1 MRNANDMQELNSKI
15 KNQIRTSLS
24 RGKLVHAYAFT
35 GGTAQERSEI
45 GMWLCRTLFCE
56 GEEKPCGDCLPCRKF
71 LHGNHEDF
79 ILVKKPADR
88 ESIVKDQI
96 LELTDRLMLKPF
108 GSRYAVLIEDAQ
120 LMNAAA
126 QNKLLKTL
134 EEPASEAVIVLLSDR
149 REALLPTVLSR
160 CVCFSLTH
168 EAYEFREEAAAGK
181 LAGLIMSGAEF
192 YKKKAVLEDIIRD
205 KDDSRARAEDLLNA
219 LETRLMA
226 LLKEEKTRSGE
237 TSAEAVSRLQKAV
250 KAVLEARK
258 YIRQLHSVAYT
269 LKQLCLRV

>member
-1 MRNANDMQELNSKI
+1 MQEQNSKI
-15 KNQIRTSLS
+15 KNQIRASLS

-35 GGTAQERSEI
+35 GGTADERTEL
-45 GMWLCRTLFCE
+45 GMWLCQTLFCE
-56 GEEKPCGDCLPCRKF
+56 AEEKPCGECLPCRKF

-79 ILVKKPADR
+79 IVVRKPQDR

-108 GSRYAVLIEDAQ
+108 GDRYAVLIDDAQ

-134 EEPASEAVIVLLSDR
+134 EEPASEAVIVLLADR
-149 REALLPTVLSR
+149 REALLPTVQSR
-160 CVCFSLTH
+160 CVCFSLSQETSS
-168 EAYEFREEAAAGK
+168 FREEAAAGRF
-181 LAGLIMSGAEF
+181 AGLIMSGAEF

-205 KDDSRARAEDLLNA
+205 RDSARERAEDFLNA
-219 LETRLMA
+219 LEARLMA
-226 LLKEEKTRSGE
+226 LLKEEKTQGGE
-237 TSAEAVSRLQKAV
+237 MSAVTVSRLSEAV
-250 KAVLEARK
+250 QAVLEARK

>member
-15 KNQIRTSLS
+15 KNQIRASLS

-160 CVCFSLTH
+160 CVCFSLTQ
-168 EAYEFREEAAAGK
+168 EASEFREEAAAGK

-192 YKKKAVLEDIIRD
+192 YKKKALLEDIIRD

>member
-1 MRNANDMQELNSKI
+1 MQEQNSKI
-15 KNQIRTSLS
+15 KNQIRSSLK

-35 GGTAQERSEI
+35 GGTAQERTEI

-56 GEEKPCGDCLPCRKF
+56 AEEKPCGECLACRKF

-79 ILVKKPADR
+79 ILVKKPQDR

-108 GSRYAVLIEDAQ
+108 GSRYAVLIEDAH

-160 CVCFSLTH
+160 CVCFSLTQ
-168 EAYEFREEAAAGK
+168 ETSAFREEAAAGK

-205 KDDSRARAEDLLNA
+205 KDDPRAMAEDLLNA
-219 LETRLMA
+219 LEARLMA
-226 LLKEEKTRSGE
+226 LLKEESTGNGE
-237 TSAEAVSRLQKAV
+237 TSAEAVSRLSGAV

>member
-1 MRNANDMQELNSKI
+1 MQDQNSRI
-15 KNQIRTSLS
+15 KNQIITSIR
-24 RGKLVHAYAFT
+24 RGRLVHAYAFT
-35 GGTAQERSEI
+35 GGTAQQRTEL
-45 GMWLCRTLFCE
+45 GTWLCRTLFCE
-56 GEEKPCGDCLPCRKF
+56 AEDKPCGECLPCRKF

-79 ILVKKPADR
+79 LIVKKPQDR

-108 GSRYAVLIEDAQ
+108 GSRYAVMIEDAQ

-134 EEPASEAVIVLLSDR
+134 EEPASEAVIVLLADR

-160 CVCFSLTH
+160 CVCFSLSD
-168 EAYEFREEAAAGK
+168 EASSFREEAAAEK
-181 LAGLIMSGAEF
+181 LAGLILSGAEY

-205 KDDSRARAEDLLNA
+205 KDDSRTRAEDFLNA
-219 LETRLMA
+219 LEARLMT
-226 LLKEEKTRSGE
+226 LLKEEKTGNGK
-237 TSAEAVSRLQKAV
+237 TSNEEVSRLSEAV
-250 KAVLEARK
+250 KAVLEARRC
-258 YIRQLHSVAYT
+258 IRQLHSVAYT

>member
-1 MRNANDMQELNSKI
+1 MQEANSKI
-15 KNQIRTSLS
+15 KDQIRASLK

-35 GGTAQERSEI
+35 GGTDQDRREV
-45 GMWLCRTLFCE
+45 GMWMCQTLFCE
-56 GEEKPCGDCLPCRKF
+56 ADEKPCGECLPCRKF

-79 ILVKKPADR
+79 VLVSKPQDR

-108 GSRYAVLIEDAQ
+108 GDRYAVLIEDAQ

-134 EEPASEAVIVLLSDR
+134 EEPASEAVIVLLADR

-160 CVCFSLTH
+160 CVCFSLTDD
-168 EAYEFREEAAAGK
+168 ASSFREEAAAGK
-181 LAGLIMSGAEF
+181 LAGLILTGAEY

-205 KDDSRARAEDLLNA
+205 KEGSRARAEDLLNA

-226 LLKEEKTRSGE
+226 LLKEERTKGGSM
-237 TSAEAVSRLQKAV
+237 SADTVSRLTEAV

-258 YIRQLHSVAYT
+258 HIRQLHSVPYT

>member
-1 MRNANDMQELNSKI
+1 MQEQNSKI
-15 KNQIRTSLS
+15 KKQIKASLE

-35 GGTAQERSEI
+35 GGTAQERNEI
-45 GMWLCRTLFCE
+45 GMWLCRTLFCDSDE
-56 GEEKPCGDCLPCRKF
+56 RPCGECLPCRKL

-79 ILVKKPADR
+79 ILIRKPQDR

-96 LELTDRLMLKPF
+96 LELTERLMLKPF

-160 CVCFSLTH
+160 GVCFSLTQ
-168 EAYEFREEAAAGK
+168 EASSFGEEAAAVK

-192 YKKKAVLEDIIRD
+192 YKKKAVLEDILRD
-205 KDDSRARAEDLLNA
+205 KDDQRARAEDLLNA

-226 LLKEEKTRSGE
+226 LLKEESTKCGE
-237 TSAEAVSRLQKAV
+237 TSAEAVSRLCGAV

>member
-1 MRNANDMQELNSKI
+1 MQEQNSKI
-15 KNQIRTSLS
+15 KNQILSSIS

-35 GGTAQERSEI
+35 GGTAQQREEL
-45 GMWLCRTLFCE
+45 GMWLCQTLFCE
-56 GEEKPCGDCLPCRKF
+56 AEDKPCGECLPCRKF

-79 ILVKKPADR
+79 IVVRKPQDR

-108 GSRYAVLIEDAQ
+108 GQRYAVIIEDAQ

-160 CVCFSLTH
+160 CVCFSLTN
-168 EAYEFREEAAAGK
+168 EASSFREEAAAGK
-181 LAGLIMSGAEF
+181 LAGLIMNGAAF

-205 KDDSRARAEDLLNA
+205 KDDARARAEDLLNA
-219 LETRLMA
+219 LEARLMA
-226 LLKEEKTRSGE
+226 LLKEEKMRGGE
-237 TSAEAVSRLQKAV
+237 MSADTVSRLQKAV
-250 KAVLEARK
+250 RAVLEARK
-258 YIRQLHSVAYT
+258 CLRQLHSVPYT